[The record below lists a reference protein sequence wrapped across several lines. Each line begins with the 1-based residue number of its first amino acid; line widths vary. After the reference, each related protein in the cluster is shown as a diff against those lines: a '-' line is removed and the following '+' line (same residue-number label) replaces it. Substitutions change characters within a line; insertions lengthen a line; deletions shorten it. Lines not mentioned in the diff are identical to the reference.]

1 MPVQSQAVLGTP
13 TGVATWNIS
22 TTSPG
27 DSGPSCSL
35 PHQQPAAVELGA
47 EPRASISPL
56 LPLPPGQAQRPTD
69 RTLGA
74 RGGGN

>member
-47 EPRASISPL
+47 EPGPPFPLFSPY
-56 LPLPPGQAQRPTD
+56 PPARP
-69 RTLGA
+69 
-74 RGGGN
+74 RG